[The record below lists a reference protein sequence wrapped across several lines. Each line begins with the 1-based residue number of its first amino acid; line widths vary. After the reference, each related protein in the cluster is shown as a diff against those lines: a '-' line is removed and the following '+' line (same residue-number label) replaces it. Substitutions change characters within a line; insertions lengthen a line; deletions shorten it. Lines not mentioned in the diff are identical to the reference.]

1 MNSFAHCERLVRAAD
16 KDRFLATLFASK
28 PHRPALFALYAFN
41 VEVARV
47 REHVREPVAGQVRL
61 QWWSDMLAGTG
72 HGDVA
77 AHPVAAALLA
87 TIERYRLPVR
97 SLADLVE
104 ARHSDLTDASMP
116 AIGDLEDYADKT
128 SSALIALA
136 AQILNDGI
144 DAAVGKLAFEAGT
157 AYAMAGLLTA
167 FPLHAARAQLYVPTS
182 VMDRHNARREDVFAG
197 QATTQVR
204 AALAEMRL
212 HARRYLNASAPLV
225 AALPQTLV
233 PAVLPVAL
241 VRPRLARMEQRNYD
255 PFKPG
260 DVPQWRRQW
269 ALWRAARRPAL
280 IAG

>member
-16 KDRFLATLFASK
+16 KDRFLAALFAPRS
-28 PHRPALFALYAFN
+28 HRRALFALYAFN

-47 REHVREPVAGQVRL
+47 REQVREPIAGQVRL
-61 QWWSDMLAGTG
+61 QWWSDMLAGAG
-72 HGDVA
+72 HGEVA

-97 SLADLVE
+97 PLADLVE
-104 ARHSDLTDASMP
+104 ARHFDLADTPMA

-136 AQILNDGI
+136 AQILNGGADPGI
-144 DAAVGKLAFEAGT
+144 GKLAFEGGI

-167 FPLHAARAQLYVPTS
+167 FPLHAARRQLYVPMS
-182 VMDRHNARREDVFAG
+182 VMDRHQARREDVFAG
-197 QATTQVR
+197 KATTQVR

-212 HARRYLNASAPLV
+212 HARRHLNAVKPLIASAPP
-225 AALPQTLV
+225 ALL
-233 PAVLPVAL
+233 PALLPIAL
-241 VRPRLARMEQRNYD
+241 VRPRLARMERRKYD

-269 ALWRAARRPAL
+269 VLWRAARRPER
-280 IAG
+280 IAD

>member
-1 MNSFAHCERLVRAAD
+1 MDSFAHCERLVRAAD
-16 KDRFLATLFASK
+16 KDRFLATLFAPRS
-28 PHRPALFALYAFN
+28 HRRALFALYAFN

-47 REHVREPVAGQVRL
+47 REQVREPIAGQVRL

-72 HGDVA
+72 HGDVTA
-77 AHPVAAALLA
+77 NPIAAALLA

-97 SLADLVE
+97 VLADLVE
-104 ARHSDLTDASMP
+104 ARHFDLADAPIS

-136 AQILNDGI
+136 AQILNGGADPGI
-144 DAAVGKLAFEAGT
+144 GKLAFEGGI

-167 FPLHAARAQLYVPTS
+167 FPLHAARGQLYVPMS
-182 VMDRHNARREDVFAG
+182 VMDRHQARREDVFAG
-197 QATTQVR
+197 KATTQVR

-212 HARRYLNASAPLV
+212 HARRHLNAVKPLIAAAP
-225 AALPQTLV
+225 PTLV
-233 PAVLPVAL
+233 PALLPIAL
-241 VRPRLARMEQRNYD
+241 VRPRLARMERRKYD

-269 ALWRAARRPAL
+269 VLWRAARRPER
-280 IAG
+280 IAE

>member
-1 MNSFAHCERLVRAAD
+1 MDAFEHCERLVRVAD
-16 KDRFLATLFASK
+16 KDRFLATLFAPK
-28 PHRPALFALYAFN
+28 PHRPALLALYAFN

-47 REHVREPVAGQVRL
+47 REQVREPVAGQVRL
-61 QWWSDMLAGTG
+61 QWWSDMLAGAG
-72 HGDVA
+72 HGDVT

-97 SLADLVE
+97 SLTDLVE
-104 ARHSDLTDASMP
+104 ARHFDVGDAPMA
-116 AIGDLEDYADKT
+116 AIGDLEDYAEKT

-136 AQILNDGI
+136 AQILNKGTDPAI
-144 DAAVGKLAFEAGT
+144 GKLAFEAGI

-167 FPLHAARAQLYVPTS
+167 FPLHAGRRQLYMPMS
-182 VMDRHNARREDVFAG
+182 VMDRHHARREDVFTG

-212 HARRYLNASAPLV
+212 HARRHLNASIPLI
-225 AALPQTLV
+225 AALPPALV

-241 VRPRLARMEQRNYD
+241 VRPRLARMERRNYD

-269 ALWRAARRPAL
+269 ALWRAARRPAQ